1 MSDLFP
7 GNRLIYHR
15 NAAALIPEIS
25 DPDPGMAVIVAY
37 PNNQKATLTCNC
49 AKAALKKTCPH
60 VGQLSDFSKVIGYD
74 PKNHHFD
81 LIFRQSPWFRL
92 ASVLHN
98 ADRLK
103 PETLKVE
110 QTVAAA
116 GETADAIT
124 SDNNKPVRII
134 RSDGRPAMDY
144 YPGSRTD
151 TSTDVEEPELFLQR
165 TGISAVKRDV
175 FDHGHAWAMLLRLTV
190 TASESMMNERG
201 MQSIRQSL
209 EADFWYRMAYYGFM
223 VAGEDRVSFE
233 PEIKSDSGN
242 LVIRILQKSSPL
254 MDIHVP
260 REAVMQVSS
269 ALDKDVF
276 KSPAIKI
283 LPQSMESI
291 LKVSVD
297 KNNNLILTLYL
308 LIHLPDGATE
318 AIPRQKLKNRWFSDL
333 VYIPHLGFAASWRFP
348 DRFWDKFGG
357 RYQKKIKRDRLL
369 DVLEKLGDIFGPPH
383 IIDESVK
390 KLAIHRSC
398 SCIEIAPEAM
408 DRDWCWLSVSYG
420 FGYNIN
426 VSLSEIYATRAAGKR
441 YLAVDNGWVDT
452 WAFDMKTLT
461 DQPGRRI
468 VSQIGAGSSRL
479 RLSRMD
485 ILRLK
490 AALDG
495 DVIVSDT
502 KTATGRYIRSLF
514 ELTPPAPVAQPDGL
528 CGRLRDYQLHG
539 LEWLVFL
546 YENRF
551 GGLLC
556 DEMGLGKTHQVMG
569 LMAWLVSAKKE
580 NRPFLVVCPT
590 TVISHWERK
599 IREHAHVLC
608 PKVYHGI
615 DRELEATFSMGAV
628 LITSYG
634 ILLRD
639 ADRLAKIG
647 FSLAIFD
654 EAQYVKNPEAKTYE
668 AAAILNA
675 DIKIG
680 VTGTPVENRLG
691 DLKAL
696 MDLVLTGY
704 LGSSD
709 GFADQYERGDA
720 GERGRREALRR
731 LIRPFALRRT
741 KSAVLTELPEKIEDI
756 RYCRLTDTQVKLY
769 RQAISGRG
777 VSLIRAIEKG
787 DDKIPYLHIFAL
799 LTLLKQICNH
809 PASISSDAEQ
819 DIYGPEA
826 SGKWQLFTE
835 LLETCLESDLKIVVY
850 SQFVSMIEIIR
861 AHLGKN
867 NIGFAGITGQTRLR
881 AREID
886 RFNNDPEC
894 RVFAGSLKAGGTGID
909 LTAGS
914 VVIHYD
920 RWWNA
925 AREDQAT
932 DRVHRLG
939 QTRGV
944 QVFKLVTEGTLEEK
958 ISAMIARKKTLMAD
972 VIVENDPGLLK
983 SFTRDDLIDL
993 MAMPIY
999 AQGDRESAA

>member
-420 FGYNIN
+420 FGDNIN

-468 VSQIGAGSSRL
+468 VSQIKAGSSRL